1 MKDWA
6 LILGASSGI
15 GAACAKRLAKNGIN
29 IYGLYLRKRKQD
41 IEALKEELGQYGV
54 EVIYKKA
61 NASNEDSRNQIINE
75 LKEQGNIRIKMF
87 IHSIAFGTLKSMISN
102 SEPAL
107 NKKNI
112 EMTLDTM
119 CNNIIY
125 WTQDLFQN
133 QFLKKGSQIISMTS
147 ACGHKNWPN
156 YGAVSLA
163 KAGIESACRQL
174 SLELAPYEV
183 AVNAIQAGVTN
194 TAALQKIPGNDDMV
208 QNAIKNNPHKR
219 LTKPQDI
226 ADFIEILISYE
237 SSWMTGNIIRIDG
250 GEDIT
255 G

>member
-147 ACGHKNWPN
+147 AGGHKNWPN

-237 SSWMTGNIIRIDG
+237 SSWMTGNIIRIDV

>member
-147 ACGHKNWPN
+147 AGGHKNWPN

>member
-87 IHSIAFGTLKSMISN
+87 IHSIAFGTLKSMIGN

-147 ACGHKNWPN
+147 AGGHKNWPN

>member
-75 LKEQGNIRIKMF
+75 LKEKGNIRIKMF

-147 ACGHKNWPN
+147 AGGHKNWPN

>member
-75 LKEQGNIRIKMF
+75 LKEKGNIRIKMF

-102 SEPAL
+102 SEPVL

-112 EMTLDTM
+112 DMTLDTM

-147 ACGHKNWPN
+147 AGGHKNWPN